1 MRTVQQYYD
10 DNRDKILF
18 DVRAL
23 EEYEKETM
31 EASIHYY
38 WEDMIKVLEDNK
50 EEFEAKYSK
59 DTPIYILCYTG
70 QKSEEIEDI
79 LDEMGYEAY
88 SLDGGFVAYLRWKF
102 NKYLE
107 QDKESGNS
115 TSEENVKEIERSI
128 VKKFRKPIWR
138 KFTQAL
144 NEYDLIQDGDKIAVC
159 ISGGKDSMLM
169 AKLFQELKRH
179 GKNNFELVFLVMNP
193 GYNDLN
199 YNVILNNAKILD
211 IPITVFKTEI
221 FDTVVDI
228 TESPC
233 YLCARMRRGY
243 LYSKAKEL
251 GCNKIAL
258 GHHYDDVIETIL
270 MGMLY
275 GAQVQTM
282 MPKLHST
289 NFEGMELIRPMYLI
303 READIIHWKEYNNL
317 EFIQCACRFTEGCA
331 SCGGTGKGSKRAE
344 IKQLIKDL
352 TKVSPYIEKNIFRSV
367 ENVNIDTVI
376 AYKKKGQRHS
386 FLDEYDITD
395 DKYAGNAEVDNSENT
410 SKELNKSDINSSG
423 QLSEYHTD
431 ETIELGKTGSTQIMP
446 LNKSDINKDDIS
458 ENTLAKYEK
467 LKSIIKDCGKIAIA
481 FSGGVDS
488 TFLTKVAKDVLG
500 ENAVAVTISSILV
513 TDDELKEADDFCKAE
528 NIEHLIYK
536 ADVLSIPG
544 FENNPP
550 DRCYICKKAIFT
562 NVQNLVG
569 ERGISVIAEGTNV
582 DDDGDYRP
590 GMRAIKELGVRSLLK
605 EAGLTKAEIREL
617 SCMLG
622 LKTWNKPSCACLASR
637 FAYGEVINKDKLDM
651 IYSAECYIRSLGF
664 EQFRVRL
671 QDGIAR
677 IELRPAD
684 IQKFIENGIKDKVSE
699 KLHALGFKYV
709 SLDLD
714 GYRLGSM
721 NEVLN
726 RQERG
731 NNGGSSL

>member
-23 EEYEKETM
+23 EEYEKETI

-107 QDKESGNS
+107 QDKESGNN

-243 LYSKAKEL
+243 LYSKAKKL

-431 ETIELGKTGSTQIMP
+431 ETIELDKTGSAQIMS

-513 TDDELKEADDFCKAE
+513 TDDELKEADDFCKVE

-544 FENNPP
+544 FEDNPP

-590 GMRAIKELGVRSLLK
+590 GMRAIKELGVRSPLK

-731 NNGGSSL
+731 NNGDSSL